1 MASTP
6 TPLPSN
12 ILCTKTINNHP
23 YHSECSVQ
31 FQIAQA
37 NRNNQHEDS
46 KADSEGDTDT
56 NEESRDNEAKDRD
69 DTSTEKVD
77 GKEECAEELLSPAS
91 YVTPAFSMEV
101 SMVDNGRYRRD
112 STISEPDASVTS
124 ERDWQDDDGTR
135 FFRRIHVICM
145 NYSTACVFSC
155 FE

>member
-1 MASTP
+1 MASTLPLFPP
-6 TPLPSN
+6 TFYARRPLTI
-12 ILCTKTINNHP
+12 ILTIVNAQYSSKLHKLIGTINMRIAKLTP
-23 YHSECSVQ
+23 RATLIRTKRAETTKLRTEMTRAPRRLMVRRSVLKSYC
-31 FQIAQA
+31 
-37 NRNNQHEDS
+37 H
-46 KADSEGDTDT
+46 
-56 NEESRDNEAKDRD
+56 
-69 DTSTEKVD
+69 
-77 GKEECAEELLSPAS
+77 LLR
-91 YVTPAFSMEV
+91 TLLRHFSMEV